1 MTRTTI
7 NNLCFISPE
16 LSAVCVP
23 GAARHGS
30 QNPPAR
36 KPFPYFPFAFRA
48 TSIAFQSSLLQVFGM
63 QTLSGEVLARGGTN
77 VPLRH

>member
-1 MTRTTI
+1 MLHFTGTVSGM
-7 NNLCFISPE
+7 C
-16 LSAVCVP
+16 A

-63 QTLSGEVLARGGTN
+63 QTLIR
-77 VPLRH
+77 